1 MLYFAN
7 PIYDTVFKYWLED
20 ERVVKILLSALLKK
34 TVVEVE
40 MRKHEYANVYRD
52 KISMFRIDFAAKV
65 REEDGHTHLV
75 LIELQ
80 KTWLETETLRFRQY
94 LGAQYANPDNMLK
107 DNHLSSRG
115 IPMVAVYLL
124 GHRVGNIEEPILYV
138 KHRSYDYEG
147 NEVTQGLPDPFV
159 ESLTHESIIVQ
170 IPRLYSRVNNRL
182 EKVLSL
188 FDQTLK
194 SDDDNRVMYIDESI
208 YRDDPEMMCLINRLV
223 AAAADAQVRQ
233 NMNVEEEFFQAIEER
248 DTLIMQR
255 EEALKQQ
262 KEQLAEQGQQLAEQG
277 QQLAEQ
283 GQQLAEQGQQL
294 AEQKDQL
301 AEQGQQLAEQGQQL
315 AEQGQQLAEQG
326 QQLAEQGQQLAEQG
340 QQLAEKEEQL
350 AEKEQRLSE
359 QHSIIASS
367 ARQMK
372 LAGIPI
378 EQITA
383 ITHLSP
389 AEIEVL

>member
-283 GQQLAEQGQQL
+283 GQQLAEQ
-294 AEQKDQL
+294 KD
-301 AEQGQQLAEQGQQL
+301 QLAEQGQQL

-359 QHSIIASS
+359 QHAIIASS

-378 EQITA
+378 EQIAA

>member
-283 GQQLAEQGQQL
+283 GQQLAEQ
-294 AEQKDQL
+294 KDQL